1 MASEELKELDEYV
14 FRCKMLQYM
23 LDNGYSK
30 EIIDNEVAKLQELF
44 NQRDKHF
51 DLKCQ
56 FCDAEVKGVTEVP
69 KGWLSGRM
77 FRRKEPAIDSVLG
90 IIEKEF
96 IRSPVAC
103 PEHKR
108 QLHLL
113 TMEVED
119 V

>member
-1 MASEELKELDEYV
+1 MKEEEYKERVAMIEAMLKYGMNKSVVQEALD
-14 FRCKMLQYM
+14 KLN
-23 LDNGYSK
+23 LDWNSTYS
-30 EIIDNEVAKLQELF
+30 
-44 NQRDKHF
+44 F
-51 DLKCQ
+51 DIKCD
-56 FCDAEVKGVTEVP
+56 FCNAEVKNCTRIP
-69 KGWLSGRM
+69 NGWLSGRM
-77 FRRKEPAIDSVLG
+77 FRRKEPAIDSALG